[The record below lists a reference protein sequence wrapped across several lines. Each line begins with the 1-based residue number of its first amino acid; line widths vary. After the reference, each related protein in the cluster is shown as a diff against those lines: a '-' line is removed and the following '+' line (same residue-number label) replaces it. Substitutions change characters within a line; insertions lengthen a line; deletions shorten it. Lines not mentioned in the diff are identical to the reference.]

1 MITDVKIRKIFQDH
15 ENLEALIS
23 ITIDNKFAI
32 HDIKI
37 IRGEKRRFVA
47 MPSKKDK
54 NGRFR
59 DIVHPIEISA
69 REEME
74 KEIMEKYNKAKER
87 LESE

>member
-1 MITDVKIRKIFQDH
+1 
-15 ENLEALIS
+15 
-23 ITIDNKFAI
+23 
-32 HDIKI
+32 
-37 IRGEKRRFVA
+37 

-74 KEIMEKYNKAKER
+74 KEIMEKYNKAKET
-87 LESE
+87 LKSE